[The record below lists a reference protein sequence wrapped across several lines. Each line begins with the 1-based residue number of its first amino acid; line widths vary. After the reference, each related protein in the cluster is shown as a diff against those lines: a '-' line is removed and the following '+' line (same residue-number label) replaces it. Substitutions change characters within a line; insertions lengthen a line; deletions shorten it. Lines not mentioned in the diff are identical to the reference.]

1 MLFVSEAYKNSLK
14 KVFLLKKISLLKK
27 IFDCSLT
34 LNLIGTSVEKSSVLI
49 IEPRRHHWACRATFL
64 SVFEQLFYK

>member
-49 IEPRRHHWACRATFL
+49 I
-64 SVFEQLFYK
+64 